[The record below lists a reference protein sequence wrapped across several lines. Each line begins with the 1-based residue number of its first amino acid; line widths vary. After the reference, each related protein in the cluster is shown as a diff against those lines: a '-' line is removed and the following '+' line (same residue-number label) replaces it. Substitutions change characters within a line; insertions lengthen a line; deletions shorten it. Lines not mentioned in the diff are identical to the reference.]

1 MFFEFHA
8 NCCAVKSQVTNEV
21 LLQGTVGPDGSYT
34 FPNIQFHSSSTGVA
48 SYCLSSAVYSVNPA
62 TSKVNYPLDTCN
74 KIDNS
79 LVTPCNGSNSVWH
92 DRLGHPNSHVL
103 QLVLKHCFLC
113 QQKYACII

>member
-8 NCCAVKSQVTNEV
+8 NHCAVKSQVTNEV
-21 LLQGTVGPDGSYT
+21 LLQGAVGPDGLYI
-34 FPNIQFHSSSTGVA
+34 FPNIQFHSSSAGVA

-79 LVTPCNGSNSVWH
+79 LVNPRNRSNS
-92 DRLGHPNSHVL
+92 
-103 QLVLKHCFLC
+103 
-113 QQKYACII
+113 I